1 MQARQLDLWSSWG
14 ASQIRISCWSC
25 GDITYVSFGPVPPPG
40 VYAGY
45 VAVNLMEI
53 GILGQDEG
61 QFESYKACQLAFRTY

>member
-1 MQARQLDLWSSWG
+1 M
-14 ASQIRISCWSC
+14 
-25 GDITYVSFGPVPPPG
+25 PPPG

-61 QFESYKACQLAFRTY
+61 QFESYKAYQLAFRTYRRAEWAWFGPYARSRPDLPRYQTGLKWC